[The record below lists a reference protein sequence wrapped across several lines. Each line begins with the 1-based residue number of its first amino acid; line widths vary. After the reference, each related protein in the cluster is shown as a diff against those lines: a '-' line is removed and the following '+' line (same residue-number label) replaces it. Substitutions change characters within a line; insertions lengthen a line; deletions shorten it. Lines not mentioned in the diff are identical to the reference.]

1 MESLFSR
8 CFTSPQSGSNNRF
21 IPQQNSP
28 IPSPYTPQSPIDYIQ
43 YNPQSY
49 PQQQSTQQGECEQC
63 HKLCIIVK
71 PWNLIQ
77 FPVSVS
83 GRVRN
88 ICDNKVSGHL
98 STNSSNHNV
107 RLGSDGEYVSA
118 AHRLG
123 SQVRQ
128 TRRSD
133 MER

>member
-1 MESLFSR
+1 MSRTLYYCKTVEFDPVSLF
-8 CFTSPQSGSNNRF
+8 
-21 IPQQNSP
+21 
-28 IPSPYTPQSPIDYIQ
+28 
-43 YNPQSY
+43 
-49 PQQQSTQQGECEQC
+49 
-63 HKLCIIVK
+63 L
-71 PWNLIQ
+71 
-77 FPVSVS
+77 VS

-133 MER
+133 VER